1 MNNGI
6 KLYYFFKYL
15 LIRKKN
21 IKHNEVNE
29 IEKLNLVTI
38 RYNKVLQIQKIKN

>member
-15 LIRKKN
+15 LIRNKK
-21 IKHNEVNE
+21 IKHNEVYE

-38 RYNKVLQIQKIKN
+38 RYNKMLQI